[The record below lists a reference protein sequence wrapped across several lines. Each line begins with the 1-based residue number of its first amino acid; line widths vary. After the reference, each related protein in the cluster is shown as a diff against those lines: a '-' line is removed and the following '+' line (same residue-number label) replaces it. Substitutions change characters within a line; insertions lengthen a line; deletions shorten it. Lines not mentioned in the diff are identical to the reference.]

1 MRFGCISGSWGS
13 PGLALFGAPWDVRLW
28 VAFAAHDLGYLGKN
42 DVEGR
47 DGATHV
53 ELGASIRGFF
63 FGDSWADFVAC
74 HSRYWAKR
82 INRQVSALCIAD
94 KLAFVLTPAWLYL
107 PMTRATGELAEYML
121 PAKERQAE
129 SEYFTAEESTQ
140 LSSTD
145 ERVWLAGLKSYTRR
159 WVEAHRDGRE
169 DTRTVA
175 SREEG
180 MSDVHAG
187 LDCRAED
194 WSRSEPGSSRTTI
207 TRRNS
212 MDRPSGFSSG
222 STMTGP
228 NSMATMLR
236 GTASVSL
243 FPGLVA

>member
-1 MRFGCISGSWGS
+1 MTVGTRSVLFGAHAFWLHFWFV
-13 PGLALFGAPWDVRLW
+13 GLAWARLFGAPWDVRLW
-28 VAFAAHDLGYLGKN
+28 VAFAVHDLGYLGKN

-47 DGATHV
+47 DGETHV
-53 ELGASIRGFF
+53 ELGASIMGFF

-82 INRQVSALCIAD
+82 MNRQVSALCIAD

-121 PAKERQAE
+121 RARERQAE
-129 SEYFTAEESTQ
+129 SEYFTAEESAQ

-159 WVEAHRDGRE
+159 WVEAHRDGRK
-169 DTRTVA
+169 DTWTVA

-180 MSDVHAG
+180 MSDAHAG

-194 WSRSEPGSSRTTI
+194 
-207 TRRNS
+207 
-212 MDRPSGFSSG
+212 
-222 STMTGP
+222 
-228 NSMATMLR
+228 
-236 GTASVSL
+236 
-243 FPGLVA
+243 